1 MSENHS
7 HEHTHSRSHEHTHSD
22 GTVHSHEHEHSHTHE
37 HTHEHSHGPVENKDQ
52 IVALLDY
59 MVKHNRSHEAELGK
73 VIEKLSELD
82 KKDAAEFVA
91 KAQKCFA
98 EGNELL
104 LKAYEMVK

>member
-7 HEHTHSRSHEHTHSD
+7 HEHTHEHEHTHD
-22 GTVHSHEHEHSHTHE
+22 HG
-37 HTHEHSHGPVENKDQ
+37 HGPVENKDQ

-82 KKDAAEFVA
+82 KKEAAGFVA
-91 KAQKCFA
+91 KAQKSFA

-104 LKAYEMVK
+104 LKAYELVK